1 MTQPSTSES
10 SEQDA
15 AIVAKSSRKIA
26 TASDNN
32 KAQQLPQAP
41 AIRHPNFDPAKTPIN
56 PARPLTDIPDP
67 APNYNSQLRRLYKS
81 TRSQHKSTRP
91 QYSQTFNRSASAL
104 SKWALIES
112 EALAEHLALLTA
124 AGLIELPSSFYSNY
138 SEQPLLPPLSQLTLL
153 DMVDIHAAIKAYP
166 DLTRYGIA
174 SRTNSHSE
182 LVSEAP
188 NTEHRYNYD
197 ADELL
202 NSIYADDWEVLLYPE
217 RFDSGEGS
225 LASDILPCSVAVHA
239 LRTCETR
246 KTINQRYSAKDI
258 CHYLR
263 SYLLSQLSLLPQH
276 RQQYRQIRLLAGHVI
291 VAAHY
296 LGWEIQLDE
305 DGSCY
310 FNMSS
315 RCALLSRYP
324 NLSDYY
330 VNGWLG

>member
-1 MTQPSTSES
+1 MTQPSASES
-10 SEQDA
+10 SAQDA
-15 AIVAKSSRKIA
+15 MIVAKSSRKIA

-32 KAQQLPQAP
+32 KAQQLSQAP
-41 AIRHPNFDPAKTPIN
+41 AIRHPNFDPTKTPIN

-67 APNYNSQLRRLYKS
+67 APNYNGQLRRLYKGTKS
-81 TRSQHKSTRP
+81 QRKSAKSQH
-91 QYSQTFNRSASAL
+91 SQTFMRAEATL

-124 AGLIELPSSFYSNY
+124 AGLIELPASFYTNY
-138 SEQPLLPPLSQLTLL
+138 SEQPLLPSLSQLTLL
-153 DMVDIHAAIKAYP
+153 DMVDIHAALKAYP

-174 SRTNSHSE
+174 SRTNSYSE
-182 LVSEAP
+182 LTPAAQH
-188 NTEHRYNYD
+188 TEHRYNYD

-225 LASDILPCSVAVHA
+225 LVSDILPCSVAVHA

-246 KTINQRYSAKDI
+246 KTINCRYSAKDI

-276 RQQYRQIRLLAGHVI
+276 RQQYRQIRLFAGHVI

-296 LGWEIQLDE
+296 LGWEIQLDA
-305 DGSCY
+305 DGMCY
-310 FNMSS
+310 FNVSS
-315 RCALLSRYP
+315 RCGLLSRYP
-324 NLSDYY
+324 NVSDYY